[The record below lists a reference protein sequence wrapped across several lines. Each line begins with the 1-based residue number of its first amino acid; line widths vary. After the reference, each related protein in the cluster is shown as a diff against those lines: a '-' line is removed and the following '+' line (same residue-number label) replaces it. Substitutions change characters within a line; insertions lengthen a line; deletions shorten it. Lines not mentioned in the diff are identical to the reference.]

1 MEILRYLYLERCVL
15 PSLPAILI
23 LISSYIVILW

>member
-1 MEILRYLYLERCVL
+1 MEILRYLYPEGFVL

-23 LISSYIVILW
+23 LISGYIAIL